1 MGSRVNETLGKTLL
15 DNNISA
21 KKRFGQNFLHDKNII
36 KQIVKASNSKN
47 KNILEVGPG
56 PGLMTKILLD
66 EKPKNVL
73 AIETDESF
81 LPILNKIKEDNP
93 LKFNFI
99 IQDILK
105 VNLDDLMKDSYS
117 IVSNLPY
124 NISVPF
130 ITSLIEKNQPV
141 KWETLTLTV
150 QKEVADR
157 MLA

>member
-1 MGSRVNETLGKTLL
+1 MGSRVNETLGKTLF

-73 AIETDESF
+73 AIETD
-81 LPILNKIKEDNP
+81 
-93 LKFNFI
+93 
-99 IQDILK
+99 
-105 VNLDDLMKDSYS
+105 
-117 IVSNLPY
+117 
-124 NISVPF
+124 
-130 ITSLIEKNQPV
+130 
-141 KWETLTLTV
+141 
-150 QKEVADR
+150 
-157 MLA
+157 

>member
-81 LPILNKIKEDNP
+81 LPILNKIKEDHP

-99 IQDILK
+99 IFINKFFCHCFCILS
-105 VNLDDLMKDSYS
+105 NLNHVSHE
-117 IVSNLPY
+117 IVS
-124 NISVPF
+124 
-130 ITSLIEKNQPV
+130 
-141 KWETLTLTV
+141 
-150 QKEVADR
+150 
-157 MLA
+157 